1 MSGFVDR
8 RLADKDPAIKEMD
21 QMDRQIASYAE
32 RFGLA
37 GSNLPKVIG
46 ASDQNAWVGTKY
58 LIAWGS
64 ELDAWERQA
73 PHNYTV
79 HYPSKANPADLGGM
93 LERELLE
100 GQKLSEKDLHCIA
113 LMIGRA
119 REMQSIG
126 RAQSENP
133 LWSYAAST
141 FTKAVVL
148 EELKSKGQLDLRN
161 PKLKLEGPVIGLS
174 FKSPWTESLQ
184 SIKEGRTSISGTI
197 TIPRAMRSTLQGME
211 GKPLS
216 ELISGQSYE
225 TIVIQN
231 IYIEPDWMDEDSNEI
246 SLTITMKS
254 KFERLGKVPDGMPQE
269 GPIEHWLN
277 LARD

>member
-8 RLADKDPAIKEMD
+8 RLADKDMAINEMD

-32 RFGLA
+32 TFELSG
-37 GSNLPKVIG
+37 NNIPKVIG

-64 ELDAWERQA
+64 ELEAWRAQEPQ
-73 PHNYTV
+73 NYTI
-79 HYPSKANPADLGGM
+79 HYPSKANPASLGGL

-100 GQKLSEKDLHCIA
+100 GQKVTEKDLHSIA

-119 REMQSIG
+119 REMQSAG
-126 RAQSENP
+126 HTHAANP

-148 EELKSKGQLDLRN
+148 EELKHKGHLDLRN
-161 PKLKLEGPVIGLS
+161 PKLQLEGPVIGLS

-197 TIPRAMRSTLQGME
+197 TVPRAARSSLQSKE
-211 GKPLS
+211 GEPLS
-216 ELISGQSYE
+216 SLILGQSYE
-225 TIVIQN
+225 NIIIQN

-254 KFERLGKVPDGMPQE
+254 KFERLGKAPDGIPQE
-269 GPIEHWLN
+269 DPIKRWLD
-277 LARD
+277 LARN